1 MATTLENARVNGPS
15 AGTAHPLVR
24 AAFLSVAPLSATAAI
39 VAAVDGWDGGVGGRF
54 GWVCLTLVWA
64 VAGAALLLRR
74 EQERLGLLVLWF
86 ALLAGAAS
94 LTAAMV
100 EDGPGS
106 DATALAQALT
116 VAFLPAAA
124 MHVLLALPSGAL
136 GTRVA
141 AFIVGSGYLIAAA
154 VGVVLWTDRPS
165 ASTWPVVVEAF
176 VAAAVGGNGAMAR
189 YRAAR
194 LAERRPMHWVALAI
208 AAATEVVLVAAAL
221 HVLVG
226 WPPRVIQIAAVATI
240 PIPLALLLR
249 TSTRFQARA
258 ERLVAP
264 AISLVGLTAL
274 VAAVYFLVVV
284 GLGRAP
290 TDDERTVLVLS
301 IVAAGISALLY
312 VPARQRLA
320 DFSNRLVHGARQ
332 APDEVIR
339 AFSERLSR
347 AVPLEELLLQIA
359 ESLRAALAVEAA
371 EIWTGSGGVL
381 ERVVSEPDRGHA
393 ELRLS
398 SSEESVVA
406 RAGVSGPARIAVWLP
421 QLLADRGDA
430 VVRVAPMAH
439 SGELFGLIV
448 VEQRSAD
455 GDPFDEEAEKVLAEL
470 ARQVGLAMRNVR
482 LDSDLHASLEEL
494 RRQAE
499 ELRAS
504 RARVVAAADAERR
517 RIERDLHDGAQQYL
531 VGLEVNLR
539 VVCGLV
545 DSDSEKAKAILDE
558 LRATVQEAMQDF
570 RDLAHGIYPPL
581 LQDRGLSEAL
591 ANAARRATIPTR
603 IEAPAARRY
612 DPEMEAT
619 VYFCCLE
626 ALQNAGKHAG
636 PGARATIRLREEE
649 DALLFEVADDG
660 SGLDPA
666 LAGSGTGFT
675 NMRDRLEALGGS
687 LRIES
692 TLSRGTRVVG
702 TLPLAH

>member
-1 MATTLENARVNGPS
+1 MATTLENARVNGLS
-15 AGTAHPLVR
+15 AGTAHPIVR

-39 VAAVDGWDGGVGGRF
+39 VAAVDGWDDGVGGRV

-94 LTAAMV
+94 LAAAAV
-100 EDGPGS
+100 EDGAG
-106 DATALAQALT
+106 DAAALAQALT
-116 VAFLPAAA
+116 VALLPAAA
-124 MHVLLALPSGAL
+124 MHLLLALPSGAL

-141 AFIVGSGYLIAAA
+141 AFMVGSGYLIAAA
-154 VGVVLWTDRPS
+154 AGVVLWTDRPS
-165 ASTWPVVVEAF
+165 APTWPVVVEAL
-176 VAAAVGGNGAMAR
+176 VAAAVGGHGAMAR

-194 LAERRPMHWVALAI
+194 VAERRLMHWVALAI
-208 AAATEVVLVAAAL
+208 AAGTEVVLVASAL

-249 TSTRFQARA
+249 TSTRLQGRA

-264 AISLVGLTAL
+264 AISLVGLTSL
-274 VAAVYFLVVV
+274 VAAVYLVVVV

-312 VPARQRLA
+312 VPARRRLA

-339 AFSERLSR
+339 AFGERLSR

-381 ERVVSEPDRGHA
+381 ERVISEPDRGHA

-448 VEQRSAD
+448 VERSAD

-666 LAGSGTGFT
+666 RTSSGTGFT

-692 TLSRGTRVVG
+692 TLSRGTRVFG
-702 TLPLAH
+702 TIPLAH

>member
-1 MATTLENARVNGPS
+1 MTATLEHARVNGS
-15 AGTAHPLVR
+15 STGTAHPLVR

-39 VAAVDGWDGGVGGRF
+39 VAAVDGWDGGVGGRV

-86 ALLAGAAS
+86 AFLAGAAS
-94 LTAAMV
+94 LAAAIV
-100 EDGPGS
+100 EDGAG
-106 DATALAQALT
+106 DAAALAQALT
-116 VAFLPAAA
+116 IALLPAAA

-141 AFIVGSGYLIAAA
+141 AFMVGSGYFIAAA

-165 ASTWPVVVEAF
+165 APTWPIVIEAL
-176 VAAAVGGNGAMAR
+176 VAAAVGVNGATSR
-189 YRAAR
+189 YRGAR
-194 LAERRPMHWVALAI
+194 GAERRRLHTVALAI
-208 AAATEVVLVAAAL
+208 AAATEVVLVASAL

-226 WPPRVIQIAAVATI
+226 WPPRVIQIAAVATT
-240 PIPLALLLR
+240 PIALALLLG
-249 TSTRFQARA
+249 TSTRLQGRV

-274 VAAVYFLVVV
+274 VAAVYLVVVV

-290 TDDERTVLVLS
+290 THDERTVLVLS
-301 IVAAGISALLY
+301 ILAAGISALLY
-312 VPARQRLA
+312 VPARRRLA
-320 DFSNRLVHGARQ
+320 DFSNRLVHGTRQ

-339 AFSERLSR
+339 ALGERLSR

-381 ERVVSEPDRGHA
+381 ERVVSEPERGQA
-393 ELRLS
+393 KLRLS

-406 RAGVSGPARIAVWLP
+406 RAGVSGTARIAVWLP

-448 VEQRSAD
+448 VERSAD

-470 ARQVGLAMRNVR
+470 ARQVGLALRNVR

-531 VGLEVNLR
+531 VGLEVNLG
-539 VVCGLV
+539 VVSGLV
-545 DSDSEKAKAILDE
+545 ESDAEKAKAIIDE
-558 LRATVQEAMQDF
+558 LRAAVQEAMQDF

-612 DPEMEAT
+612 DPEIEAT

-636 PGARATIRLREEE
+636 QGARTTIRLWEEE

-666 LAGSGTGFT
+666 RASSGTGFT
-675 NMRDRLEALGGS
+675 NMRDRLEAIGGG

-692 TLSRGTRVVG
+692 TLSRGTRVAG
-702 TLPLAH
+702 TIPLVH

>member
-1 MATTLENARVNGPS
+1 MATTLEHARVNGS
-15 AGTAHPLVR
+15 STGTAHPLVR

-39 VAAVDGWDGGVGGRF
+39 VAAVDGWDGGVGGRV

-86 ALLAGAAS
+86 AFLAGAAS
-94 LTAAMV
+94 LAAAIV
-100 EDGPGS
+100 EDGAG
-106 DATALAQALT
+106 DAAALAQALT
-116 VAFLPAAA
+116 VALLPAAA
-124 MHVLLALPSGAL
+124 MHVLLALPSGVL

-141 AFIVGSGYLIAAA
+141 AFMVGSGYLIAAA

-165 ASTWPVVVEAF
+165 APTWPVVIEAL
-176 VAAAVGGNGAMAR
+176 VAAALGGHGAMSR
-189 YRAAR
+189 YRAVR
-194 LAERRPMHWVALAI
+194 VAERRQMHWVALAI
-208 AAATEVVLVAAAL
+208 AAATEVVLVASAL

-226 WPPRVIQIAAVATI
+226 WPPRVIQIAAVATT
-240 PIPLALLLR
+240 PIPLALLLG
-249 TSTRFQARA
+249 TSTRLQGRA

-274 VAAVYFLVVV
+274 VAAVYLVVVV

-290 TDDERTVLVLS
+290 TRDERTVLVLS
-301 IVAAGISALLY
+301 ILAAGISALLY
-312 VPARQRLA
+312 VPARRRLA
-320 DFSNRLVHGARQ
+320 DFSNRLVHGTRQ
-332 APDEVIR
+332 APDEVVR
-339 AFSERLSR
+339 TLGERLSR
-347 AVPLEELLLQIA
+347 ALPLEELLLQIA

-381 ERVVSEPDRGHA
+381 ERVVSEPDRGQA
-393 ELRLS
+393 KLRLS

-448 VEQRSAD
+448 VERSAD
-455 GDPFDEEAEKVLAEL
+455 DKPFDEEAEKVLAEL
-470 ARQVGLAMRNVR
+470 ARQVGLAMHNVR

-531 VGLEVNLR
+531 VGLHVNLG

-545 DSDSEKAKAILDE
+545 DSDAEKAKAILDE
-558 LRATVQEAMQDF
+558 LQATVQEAMQDF

-591 ANAARRATIPTR
+591 ANATRRATIPTR
-603 IEAPAARRY
+603 IEAAAARRY
-612 DPEMEAT
+612 DPEIEAT

-636 PGARATIRLREEE
+636 QGARATIRLWEEE

-666 LAGSGTGFT
+666 RASSGTGFT
-675 NMRDRLEALGGS
+675 NMRDRLEAIGGG

-692 TLSRGTRVVG
+692 TLSRGTRVTG
-702 TLPLAH
+702 TIPLVH

>member
-1 MATTLENARVNGPS
+1 MATTLEHARVNGS
-15 AGTAHPLVR
+15 STGTAHPLVR

-39 VAAVDGWDGGVGGRF
+39 VAAVDGWDGGVGGRV

-86 ALLAGAAS
+86 AFLAGAAS
-94 LTAAMV
+94 LAAAIV
-100 EDGPGS
+100 EDGAG
-106 DATALAQALT
+106 DAAALAQALT
-116 VAFLPAAA
+116 VALLPAAA
-124 MHVLLALPSGAL
+124 MHVLLALPSGVL

-141 AFIVGSGYLIAAA
+141 AFMVGSGYLIAAA

-165 ASTWPVVVEAF
+165 APTWPVVIEAL
-176 VAAAVGGNGAMAR
+176 VAAALGGHGAMSR
-189 YRAAR
+189 YRAVR
-194 LAERRPMHWVALAI
+194 VAERRQMHWVALAI
-208 AAATEVVLVAAAL
+208 AAATEVVLVASAL

-226 WPPRVIQIAAVATI
+226 WPPRVIQIAAVATT
-240 PIPLALLLR
+240 PIPLALLLG
-249 TSTRFQARA
+249 TSTRLQGRA

-274 VAAVYFLVVV
+274 VAAVYLVVVV

-290 TDDERTVLVLS
+290 TRDERTVLVLS
-301 IVAAGISALLY
+301 ILAAGISALLY
-312 VPARQRLA
+312 VPARRRLA
-320 DFSNRLVHGARQ
+320 DFSNRLVHGTRQ
-332 APDEVIR
+332 APDEVVR
-339 AFSERLSR
+339 TLGERLSR
-347 AVPLEELLLQIA
+347 ALPLEELLLQIA

-381 ERVVSEPDRGHA
+381 ERVVSEPDRGQA
-393 ELRLS
+393 KLRLS

-448 VEQRSAD
+448 VERSAD
-455 GDPFDEEAEKVLAEL
+455 DKPFDEEAEKVLAEL
-470 ARQVGLAMRNVR
+470 ARQVGLAMHNVR

-531 VGLEVNLR
+531 VGLHVNLG

-558 LRATVQEAMQDF
+558 LQATVQEAMQDF

-591 ANAARRATIPTR
+591 ANATRRATIPTR
-603 IEAPAARRY
+603 IEAAAARRY
-612 DPEMEAT
+612 DPEIEAT

-636 PGARATIRLREEE
+636 QGARATIRLWEEE

-692 TLSRGTRVVG
+692 TLSRGTRVTG
-702 TLPLAH
+702 TIPLVH